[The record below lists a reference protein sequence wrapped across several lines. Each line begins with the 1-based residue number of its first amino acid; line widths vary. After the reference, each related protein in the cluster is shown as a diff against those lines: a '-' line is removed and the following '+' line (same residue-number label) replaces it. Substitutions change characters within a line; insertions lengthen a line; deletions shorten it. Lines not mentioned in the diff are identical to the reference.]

1 MSKAT
6 HAAGGANWLTT
17 TDHKRIA
24 LQFLWWTCGA
34 FLLGAIY
41 AIILRLRVTSGLV
54 DPELYRQMLTQHG
67 ILMVFLFLVPA
78 IPSVLGNYLLP
89 MQLGAGELR
98 LPWLTRLSLRLQMAG
113 TVLLVLS
120 IMFGAVG
127 AG

>member
-1 MSKAT
+1 MLNDPFNLILLLTA
-6 HAAGGANWLTT
+6 AFLAGALNAVAGGGSFLTLP
-17 TDHKRIA
+17 A
-24 LQFLWWTCGA
+24 L
-34 FLLGAIY
+34 
-41 AIILRLRVTSGLV
+41 
-54 DPELYRQMLTQHG
+54 
-67 ILMVFLFLVPA
+67 VFTG

-127 AG
+127 AGWTFVTPMSLAAARARLQWVPTGVYQPPGVG